1 MKRMLLV
8 AALAATVLPQ
18 LQGCA
23 PLAVGAAAGGAVMM
37 VGDRRTTGIYIED
50 ENIEW
55 KALARIRE
63 VAPSAH
69 VNATSYNRKVL
80 LTGEAASDQEKK
92 RIETEVRA
100 VPSVLDVTNEIQV
113 AGASSLA
120 SRGSDSLITS
130 NVKVRMVNN
139 GKFSPNHV
147 KVVTEAGTVYLMG
160 LVSQAEGDAAADIA
174 RTTSGVTR
182 VVKVFEY
189 VNR

>member
-1 MKRMLLV
+1 MKRTLAV

-55 KALARIRE
+55 KSLARIRE

-80 LTGEAASDQEKK
+80 LTGEATSDQEKK

-100 VPSVLDVTNEIQV
+100 VPSVLDVTSEIQV

>member
-1 MKRMLLV
+1 MTRKLLLTA
-8 AALAATVLPQ
+8 AALAAAIPA

-23 PLAVGAAAGGAVMM
+23 PLAVGAAAGGAVLMA
-37 VGDRRTTGIYIED
+37 GDRRTTGIYIED

-55 KALARIRE
+55 KSLARIRE

-80 LTGEAASDQEKK
+80 LTGESTEADKK
-92 RIETEVRA
+92 KIDDAVRA

-147 KVVTEAGTVYLMG
+147 KVVTESGTVYLMG
-160 LVSQAEGDAAADIA
+160 LVSQREGDAAAEIA

-189 VNR
+189 VNK

>member
-8 AALAATVLPQ
+8 AALAAAVLPQ

-80 LTGEAASDQEKK
+80 LTGEATNDQEKK

-139 GKFSPNHV
+139 GKFSPQHV

-160 LVSQAEGDAAADIA
+160 LVSAAEGDAAADIA

-189 VNR
+189 IK